1 VLRGSHDLYRYFLA
15 AAIWF
20 VIAALVISAARAGKA
35 ASALYEKARNSAT
48 QSDVLSSQRAGE
60 FAKAFAFEW
69 ATFNGDPDDYA
80 RRLRAF
86 NPALRFHPPSG
97 CPQKAVAAY
106 LRSLERRADG
116 AYEAEVSLDVQRP
129 AGAADKDK
137 TGVWADGR
145 LDVRVCV
152 REKDGGF
159 YVPNTPV
166 LVPRPGVPEIETR
179 VDYGVNPSQTVTVAL
194 TNFLRAYYS
203 GKSAADLTNLVVP
216 ESKILPVGGWELKSV
231 DSVVVDTADA
241 PARASVWATVTQEG
255 FAVQQHL
262 YLDLKSERGQ
272 VLVVRVSPT
281 PN

>member
-1 VLRGSHDLYRYFLA
+1 MRARHDLYRYLLTAVIWAVILTLA
-15 AAIWF
+15 
-20 VIAALVISAARAGKA
+20 VSAARTGKA

-69 ATFNGDPDDYA
+69 ATFNGDPDEYA

-86 NPALRFHPPSG
+86 NPALRFNAPSG
-97 CPQKAVAAY
+97 CPQRAVAAC
-106 LRSLERRADG
+106 LRSLEKRADG
-116 AYEAEVSLDVQRP
+116 SYEAEVSLNVQRP
-129 AGAADKDK
+129 AGAADK
-137 TGVWADGR
+137 TGGWADGR

-152 REKDGGF
+152 REKDGSF

-166 LVPRPGVPEIETR
+166 LVPRPGIPEIETR
-179 VDYGVNPSQTVTVAL
+179 IDYGTSPSQTVTVAL

-231 DSVVVDTADA
+231 DSVIVDAADA
-241 PARASVWATVTQEG
+241 PARASVWATVTQGG

-262 YLDLKSERGQ
+262 YLDFKSERGQ
-272 VLVVRVSPT
+272 VLVAKVSPA